1 MISCLIITPRICF
14 ATPGMSW
21 IGVGLVKLG
30 VVGRD
35 LSPRDFICCE
45 KKEFFHGKLLW
56 GYLCVRGM
64 SYRIRALWKKAD
76 VVHIWMPG
84 SSGFCSGGS
93 QMFRMKVA
101 PDPGS

>member
-1 MISCLIITPRICF
+1 MISCLIITPRIRF

-45 KKEFFHGKLLW
+45 KERSFS
-56 GYLCVRGM
+56 M
-64 SYRIRALWKKAD
+64 
-76 VVHIWMPG
+76 G
-84 SSGFCSGGS
+84 SSCGNICVSMG
-93 QMFRMKVA
+93 
-101 PDPGS
+101 